1 MKTRSAL
8 GLGLCVGLLALTLWL
23 GACQDLKHL
32 DGPEFLQHAERLG
45 VDPMSTRAY
54 IGASTDRAYI
64 EVQTMGTLLGGWNLR
79 VFWTYLK
86 DLPPHIADELR
97 AGRNPWKIVA
107 GAEGP
112 PRQDTSPRLPR

>member
-1 MKTRSAL
+1 MKSRFAV
-8 GLGLCVGLLALTLWL
+8 GLGLCVILLALTLWL

-32 DGPEFLQHAERLG
+32 DGPEFLQHAGRLG
-45 VDPMSTRAY
+45 VDPKSTRAY

-64 EVQTMGTLLGGWNLR
+64 EVQTMGTLSRGWHLQ

-97 AGRNPWKIVA
+97 AGRNPWKIA
-107 GAEGP
+107 TGAEATP
-112 PRQDTSPRLPR
+112 TQDTSPRLPR